1 MIPKERIFLKGDVM
15 TNYQKILLIRSEVKK
30 TLKKHKKGKTVESNL
45 GESKNLPSY
54 ITNNPFYP

>member
-1 MIPKERIFLKGDVM
+1 M
-15 TNYQKILLIRSEVKK
+15 TNYQKTLLIRSEVKK

-54 ITNNPFYP
+54 ITDNPFYP